1 MRAIL
6 KTTFVRLI
14 RTGVRGLRV
23 VITVLE
29 AVGSLEA
36 GDWGGWGQLRGGVE
50 DLQELLV
57 DLVVRRAGAVLVP
70 LLVPHVHG
78 LDVEVARPL
87 LAGTTA
93 G

>member
-1 MRAIL
+1 ML
-6 KTTFVRLI
+6 QT
-14 RTGVRGLRV
+14 
-23 VITVLE
+23 
-29 AVGSLEA
+29 VGSLQT
-36 GDWGGWGQLRGGVE
+36 GDWGGRGQLGGRVE
-50 DLQELLV
+50 DIQELLV

-70 LLVPHVHG
+70 LLVPHVRG